1 MAGGYLLVCSLLEK
15 CGIFRKKQPF
25 FRADLA
31 GLGKHHMGGYGWIG
45 VYRVNIATFEIN

>member
-1 MAGGYLLVCSLLEK
+1 MLHHCLATSCKLNIVEYLPL
-15 CGIFRKKQPF
+15 